1 MIKNMKKNALNK
13 DKKYLKTYK
22 KIESMWMIT
31 LSSNNYNN
39 NKQNTYKKQKNVQ
52 EKKKQTMILIYH
64 IQTMKGLPCLIFSV
78 NITFTWTKRAIY
90 L

>member
-1 MIKNMKKNALNK
+1 MIILITMITAAILIIINSFIIIKDNGNDKEYEKNALNK

-39 NKQNTYKKQKNVQ
+39 NK
-52 EKKKQTMILIYH
+52 
-64 IQTMKGLPCLIFSV
+64 
-78 NITFTWTKRAIY
+78 
-90 L
+90 

>member
-39 NKQNTYKKQKNVQ
+39 NKQNTYKKQNMYRRKKN
-52 EKKKQTMILIYH
+52 KQ
-64 IQTMKGLPCLIFSV
+64 
-78 NITFTWTKRAIY
+78 
-90 L
+90 

>member
-1 MIKNMKKNALNK
+1 MIISITMITAAILIIINSFIIIKDNGNDKEYEKNALNK

-39 NKQNTYKKQKNVQ
+39 NK
-52 EKKKQTMILIYH
+52 
-64 IQTMKGLPCLIFSV
+64 
-78 NITFTWTKRAIY
+78 
-90 L
+90 

>member
-1 MIKNMKKNALNK
+1 MIILITMITAAILIIINSFIITKDNGNDKEYEKKNALNK

-39 NKQNTYKKQKNVQ
+39 NK
-52 EKKKQTMILIYH
+52 
-64 IQTMKGLPCLIFSV
+64 
-78 NITFTWTKRAIY
+78 
-90 L
+90 

>member
-1 MIKNMKKNALNK
+1 MITAAILIIINSFIIIKDNGNDKEYEKNALNK

-39 NKQNTYKKQKNVQ
+39 NK
-52 EKKKQTMILIYH
+52 
-64 IQTMKGLPCLIFSV
+64 
-78 NITFTWTKRAIY
+78 
-90 L
+90 